1 MQFIKKEDLYSNF
14 INSLKS
20 PETKKEY
27 SYFLKVFMRFHNIT
41 SFSNML
47 ENPEQKIRV
56 YLIETSKRNLSKTHF
71 GIMLAA
77 LRNFYEM
84 NDIDNIKWNKL
95 KRFIGETKA
104 PHKDRAY
111 SHEEILTL
119 VNNCNLKMKAIIL
132 LLASSGIRVGALPN
146 LKLSHLERKN
156 DLYKISVYEG
166 QKGKGHYITF
176 CTPEASKK
184 KLTFIYSI
192 ENARGEK
199 LSPESPLFRKDFD
212 SQFREQARNKVEPIR
227 LGGFTLGLHRLL
239 IKTGVKQ
246 VNHVEPRS
254 RKEVKLAHG
263 LRKFFITQLVNAQIF
278 EIIIKKL
285 SGHSNDN
292 DMTFLY
298 SRQTDVEL
306 LAAILQCH

>member
-1 MQFIKKEDLYSNF
+1 
-14 INSLKS
+14 
-20 PETKKEY
+20 
-27 SYFLKVFMRFHNIT
+27 
-41 SFSNML
+41 
-47 ENPEQKIRV
+47 
-56 YLIETSKRNLSKTHF
+56 
-71 GIMLAA
+71 MLAT

-95 KRFIGETKA
+95 KRFVGETKA

-111 SHEEILTL
+111 THEEILTL

-166 QKGKGHYITF
+166 QKGKGHYFTF
-176 CTPEASKK
+176 CTPEAALQIDFYLQYRERS
-184 KLTFIYSI
+184 
-192 ENARGEK
+192 GEK
-199 LSPESPLFRKDFD
+199 LRPESPLFRKDFD
-212 SQFREQARNKVEPIR
+212 SQFHEQVRNKVEPIR

-239 IKTGVKQ
+239 IKTGLKQ
-246 VNHVEPRS
+246 VNHVDPRR

-263 LRKFFITQLVNAQIF
+263 FRKFFITQLVNAQIF

-285 SGHSNDN
+285 SGHCNDN
-292 DMTFLY
+292 DMTLLY
-298 SRQTDVEL
+298 SRQIDNEL
-306 LAAILQCH
+306 LEQYCKAIEC